1 MVTFDNN
8 LSSAEDLDNMGNGNK
23 VDYNVDESIS
33 DNEER
38 RKFKKLVKKEV
49 DELNGTTNIWMIL

>member
-1 MVTFDNN
+1 MTFDNN

-49 DELNGTTNIWMIL
+49 DELNGTSNI

>member
-1 MVTFDNN
+1 MVTFDKN

>member
-1 MVTFDNN
+1 MVTFDKY

>member
-1 MVTFDNN
+1 MAFDNN